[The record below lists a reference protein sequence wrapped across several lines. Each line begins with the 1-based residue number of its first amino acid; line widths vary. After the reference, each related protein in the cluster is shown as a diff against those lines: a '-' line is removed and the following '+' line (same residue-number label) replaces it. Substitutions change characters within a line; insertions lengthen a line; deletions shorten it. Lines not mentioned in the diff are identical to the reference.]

1 MWQLNRNP
9 LHLIL
14 GIDLIATGITLVS
27 HHHYFF
33 WPPHPE
39 IITAILNDSVVGTLG
54 IATGIGMIIWALAK
68 SKSFT
73 ANRWMIAI
81 ATAYYT
87 LLSMTEFAHA
97 FFARAGEPHMYVSG
111 IGELAMACLA
121 LYMAKQSPS
130 EEGDDK
136 YKEG

>member
-1 MWQLNRNP
+1 MRRLSESP

-14 GIDLIATGITLVS
+14 GIDLIATGVTLVS

-39 IITAILNDSVVGTLG
+39 VITAILNDSVVGTLG
-54 IATGIGMIIWALAK
+54 IATGIGMIAWAFAK
-68 SKSFT
+68 SKSLT
-73 ANRWMIAI
+73 ANRWMIAV

-87 LLSMTEFAHA
+87 LLSATEFAHA

-130 EEGDDK
+130 GEEGDDK
-136 YKEG
+136 DK